1 MPPRQSRLALYPDE
15 FSIRTRALQ
24 RKTAPET
31 PIQIFES
38 MNPHRKDKIS
48 PDLEEAGEIVS
59 LLLG

>member
-1 MPPRQSRLALYPDE
+1 LYPDE
-15 FSIRTRALQ
+15 FSIRTRASQ
-24 RKTAPET
+24 RKAAPET